1 MSTAMSSK
9 RTLVRKPITFKMQ
22 NYGWF
27 AFFMVGVLFF
37 LAGLHTQSTVLLIP
51 GFVGLVGGILH
62 YNAILWGKIFSSK
75 HYKMNTSMSRIQK
88 F

>member
-9 RTLVRKPITFKMQ
+9 RTLVRKPTTFKMQ

-51 GFVGLVGGILH
+51 GFVGMVGGLL
-62 YNAILWGKIFSSK
+62 YFNSLLWEKVFSSK
-75 HYKMNTSMSRIQK
+75 PYRMNTSMSRIQK